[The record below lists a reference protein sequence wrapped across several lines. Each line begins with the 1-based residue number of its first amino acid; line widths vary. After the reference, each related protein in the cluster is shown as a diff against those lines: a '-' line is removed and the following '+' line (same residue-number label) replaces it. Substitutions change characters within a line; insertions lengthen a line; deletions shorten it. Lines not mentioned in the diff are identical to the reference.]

1 MCRSEMKKIMQI
13 IYSFRKYF
21 CVVTDK
27 KEENEVEEE
36 EEK

>member
-1 MCRSEMKKIMQI
+1 MCRSEMKKILWI

-27 KEENEVEEE
+27 EEKEVEEE
-36 EEK
+36 EK